1 MSDPHLPSPPPSPPS
16 PPLLTTQPP
25 PAPVP
30 PVAPAPAAPTPPAPP
45 QRPASPALPVV
56 PLSWRHY
63 VWVIGAVV
71 VFVLLLQGLGPI
83 LTPFFAGAILAYLG
97 SPLVEGLSKK
107 GVSRTLGTLAV
118 IVLLLAAI
126 SVLLLVLIPLIRSE
140 ASVIAKRVPE
150 LFDHFT
156 TTLLPTIES
165 WLGITLSLDMNALR
179 TLLADNLDSAQ
190 AVSLHVLT
198 GVKSGGQLLLS
209 IIINIVLIPVVMFY
223 LLRDWNILLRGID
236 DLVPRRWH
244 GKTTEIA
251 GQIDA
256 VLAEFVRGQ
265 CLVMLALC
273 VYYVTALWA
282 VGLEF
287 ALPIGLLTGLL
298 VFIPYVG
305 YGIGLTLAVVAAL
318 LQWSG
323 WPPFLA
329 VLAVYGVGQLLE
341 SYVLTPR
348 LVGDRIG
355 LHPLTIIFVLLAFGQ
370 LFGFVGVLLALP
382 MSAAMLVALRH
393 LRAAYKQSPLYQEK
407 I

>member
-1 MSDPHLPSPPPSPPS
+1 MSDPLPSLP
-16 PPLLTTQPP
+16 PP
-25 PAPVP
+25 PASAPVSL
-30 PVAPAPAAPTPPAPP
+30 AAPAA
-45 QRPASPALPVV
+45 ASPQLSARLAV

-63 VWVIGAVV
+63 VWVIGAIA

-97 SPLVEGLSKK
+97 SPVVRWLSKK
-107 GVSRTLGTLAV
+107 GVSRTVGTLIVIALLMAAV
-118 IVLLLAAI
+118 
-126 SVLLLVLIPLIRSE
+126 SVLLLVLTPLVHSE
-140 ASVIAKRVPE
+140 ASLIASRVPE
-150 LFDHFT
+150 LFDRFS
-156 TTLLPTIES
+156 TTLLPKIES
-165 WLGITLSLDMNALR
+165 WLGVSLSFDMSALR

-190 AVSLHVLT
+190 AVSLHILS
-198 GVKSGGQLLLS
+198 GVKTGGQALLS
-209 IIINIVLIPVVMFY
+209 LVINVVLIPVVMFY
-223 LLRDWNILLRGID
+223 LLRDWDLLLRGID

-256 VLAEFVRGQ
+256 VLAEFIHGQ
-265 CLVMLALC
+265 FLVMLVLGA
-273 VYYVTALWA
+273 YYVIALWV

-323 WPPFLA
+323 WPSFVA
-329 VLAVYGVGQLLE
+329 VLVVYGIGQLLE
-341 SYVLTPR
+341 NYVLVPY

-355 LHPLTIIFVLLAFGQ
+355 LHPLTVIFVLLAFGQ

-382 MSAAMLVALRH
+382 VSAAILIALRH
-393 LRAAYKQSPLYQEK
+393 LRVAYQQSPLYQEK
-407 I
+407 L